1 MINKRIIRFSALF
14 VLIFLLIGLN
24 AVSASDLNDDS
35 LNLTDHLKSASV
47 SNAVGAG
54 PDANVESADDSGIN
68 AESVPDDSG
77 YTIESNVVD
86 GSNSNLNPNSEDSI
100 ELADSEKDNSKS
112 KLGAGEKTVH
122 TITEENYSKY
132 FDSKGNLNKTLVKAN
147 DTINLSGNFSK
158 KNFIIDIPIT
168 ITSTESDAILKNSP
182 IYYVNVS
189 NEGFK
194 YDAVI
199 SNLKIESNLPDI
211 SAVWLMGSDHI
222 KILNNDIFTT
232 GHNGYPISLD
242 KFTTDSIVSNNKIR
256 TIIPVNI
263 NSNAGSANQ
272 GDASDENSSDNS
284 SWQHSGISLRDAH
297 RNSIVNNE
305 ITVEN
310 SYGIYLCY
318 GDGVSDNNTLAN
330 NTIRATS
337 EQPSFWAGG
346 IYITGSQNKV
356 LNNTLI
362 GLYRGVDAGGR
373 PNNIIVGNKIYNLTG
388 FDESL
393 GYGGDYGIR
402 SSEGSLIANNSLYN
416 LDVNQAGI
424 LVASNSEVDGNYI
437 QISTTGDSIRV
448 GVPEK
453 GSNSKVHDN
462 IIDYITGAGISVYGD
477 PEDVQIYNNLIN
489 SLSEIG
495 ASQGSGLGLGI
506 YAVYQSRSKR
516 PYDVSIYNNTIY
528 TSNDYSINIA
538 QLSTELYLCE
548 NNTFDKGIIYPM
560 SVVYTPSYGERNV
573 YEVTEK
579 TYNTYFDSGGLKDI
593 INDGDVLIFTG
604 NFAPKGKL
612 ALNKSVSII
621 GSNAT
626 LFNTTIFINVP
637 NCKVQ
642 NFTINNNGQ
651 TDDNCNLWG
660 IYVFEADNE
669 VITGNKITIWDKNT
683 SYGIYLCDSRNNT
696 VSDNQIYCEGKN
708 LVFGLLNYEVYNT
721 TFRNNKIKV
730 VGTDEI
736 YKYFDSICIDG
747 QHSIGE
753 LTKTYGVIFDF
764 SSDNKFLKNTI
775 NVTSNIKTYQKAYN
789 PSVNILIGLYI
800 YYESNRNIID
810 GNEIYVKGHDPF
822 LYGMGISGDDTSNSV
837 TQAWNNTLKNNYINV
852 EADYFATGIIL
863 RHNSMNTKIKNNTL
877 ALYSLNYTYGLTLEI
892 SGGADIEENTFNLT
906 GRAGIYATEGYST
919 WSNKISKNKYYV
931 DGSFSEI
938 ALHASSG
945 NNISDNDIY
954 ILSSQEFDPFIGPEH
969 PDSVT
974 LIPTGILLEKGSNGN
989 IVSNNRIR
997 TNGDA
1002 AITIRGSY
1010 GNTVSNNKLYS
1021 KKGGGNAAVD
1031 DNTGMNNIFGNTG
1044 SKFKDPSEK
1053 SDGNSNGNSNVPSNG
1068 NSSAYVKGG
1077 DEQNK
1082 GGSSQSGSSD
1092 SSGASSFGNI
1102 ASNFFA
1108 NAMSSANDGAG
1119 DVGADSM
1126 SDGSDLTVSE
1136 LEEVA
1141 SKSISSGVYVPIAA
1155 LILVLIFCFSFLN
1168 SRNEDDEEE

>member
-24 AVSASDLNDDS
+24 AVSASELNDDS

-47 SNAVGAG
+47 SNAAG
-54 PDANVESADDSGIN
+54 LSHDANLESVSEGSALNGESVSDSSSIRETNAVDDS
-68 AESVPDDSG
+68 D
-77 YTIESNVVD
+77 
-86 GSNSNLNPNSEDSI
+86 SNLNPDSEDAMEMADSEDS
-100 ELADSEKDNSKS
+100 SKS

-132 FDSKGNLNKTLVKAN
+132 FDSNGNLNKSLVKAN

-168 ITSTESDAILKNSP
+168 ITSTDNDALLKNSP
-182 IYYVNVS
+182 IYVMNVS
-189 NEGFK
+189 NENFK

-242 KFTTDSIVSNNKIR
+242 KFTADSIVSNNKIR
-256 TIIPVNI
+256 TIIPVDT
-263 NSNAGSANQ
+263 S
-272 GDASDENSSDNS
+272 GDASSSSSSDPSDKNSSDNS

-337 EQPSFWAGG
+337 ALPSFWAGG
-346 IYITGSQNKV
+346 IYLTGSQNKV

-362 GLYRGVDAGGR
+362 GLYRGIDAGGR
-373 PNNIIVGNKIYNLTG
+373 PNNIIVGNKIYNITG

-393 GYGGDYGIR
+393 GYGGDYGIK
-402 SSEGSLIANNSLYN
+402 SSQGSLIANNSIYN
-416 LDVNQAGI
+416 ADVNQAGI
-424 LVASNSEVDGNYI
+424 LVASDCDVYGNYI
-437 QISTTGDSIRV
+437 QISTTGDGIRV
-448 GVPEK
+448 GYPEK

-462 IIDYITGAGISVYGD
+462 IMDYISGAGISVYGD
-477 PEDVQIYNNLIN
+477 PVDVDIYNNIIN

-506 YAVYQSRSKR
+506 YAVYQSRFKR

-528 TSNDYSINIA
+528 TSNDYAINIA

-560 SVVYTPSYGERNV
+560 SVVYIPSIGEGNI

-579 TYNTYFDSGGLKDI
+579 TYGTYFDSEGLKDI
-593 INDGDVLIFTG
+593 IQDEDVLIFTG
-604 NFAPKGKL
+604 NFTPKGKL
-612 ALNKSVSII
+612 TLNKSVSLI
-621 GSNAT
+621 GTNAT
-626 LFNTTIFINVP
+626 LFNTTVFINAP

-642 NFTINNNGQ
+642 NFTINNKGE

-660 IYVFEADNE
+660 IHVFEADNE

-696 VSDNQIYCEGKN
+696 VSNNKITCEGKN

-721 TFRNNKIKV
+721 TFRNNNIKA

-736 YKYFDSICIDG
+736 YQYFNSICIDG
-747 QHSIGE
+747 QRSIGE

-775 NVTSNIKTYQKAYN
+775 NVTSKIKTYQKAYN

-800 YYESNRNIID
+800 YYESNRNLID
-810 GNEIYVKGHDPF
+810 GNKIYVKGHDPF
-822 LYGMGISGDDTSNSV
+822 LYGMGISGDDTSKSV
-837 TQAWNNTLKNNYINV
+837 TQAWNNTIRNNYINV
-852 EADYFATGIIL
+852 RADYFATGIIL

-877 ALYSLNYTYGLTLEI
+877 NLYSLNYTYGLTLEI

-931 DGSFSEI
+931 NGSFSEI

-954 ILSSQEFDPFIGPEH
+954 ILSSQKYDPFIGPEH
-969 PDSVT
+969 PDSVS
-974 LIPTGILLEKGSNGN
+974 LIPTGILLEKNSNGN
-989 IVSNNRIR
+989 IISNNRIR
-997 TNGDA
+997 TNGNA
-1002 AITIRGSY
+1002 AVTIRGSY
-1010 GNTVSNNKLYS
+1010 GNTISNNKLYS
-1021 KKGGGNAAVD
+1021 KNGGGNAAVD
-1031 DNTGMNNIFGNTG
+1031 DNTGRNNIFGNTG
-1044 SKFKDPSEK
+1044 SKFKDPFEK
-1053 SDGNSNGNSNVPSNG
+1053 SNGNSGG
-1068 NSSAYVKGG
+1068 NAKGG
-1077 DEQNK
+1077 DNPNK
-1082 GGSSQSGSSD
+1082 GSSSKSGGDD
-1092 SSGASSFGNI
+1092 SSGASSFGDVS
-1102 ASNFFA
+1102 SNFLP
-1108 NAMSSANDGAG
+1108 NALSSANDGAG
-1119 DVGADSM
+1119 DAGSG
-1126 SDGSDLTVSE
+1126 SIGDGSDVTVSE

-1141 SKSISSGVYVPIAA
+1141 SKSISTGVYVPVAA

-1168 SRNEDDEEE
+1168 SKNEDDGEE